1 MKDYHPIFNRDPLH
15 SQPSVC
21 RQMIDTCFTYV
32 KWDTHD
38 PKNFVAAALHR
49 SGVDTQAL
57 TQLHNPNYGLANN
70 KRMQDCLA
78 ASADKLAQ
86 ELRNRMER
94 RCSHPIPL
102 SYKGACYV
110 IDRLSKTQPKQKIM
124 KLRKIAKE
132 IPWNDLQ
139 GHGLKIVRKSQ
150 TTVFIKNEAYP
161 GKNKPPRMIF
171 FPQEGEKLLMSMAFF
186 PLMHPMFSSV
196 YCTKEIPEHF
206 RPKAI
211 EHRLRDLPNKFV
223 ADYTSFECVPNRQ
236 IMRLG
241 EHRVYRQLIPRE
253 YWFLLDKIE
262 SGGYLSARNGIRI
275 KTPAVQ
281 YSGRYNTSL
290 SNTIRNKLLMDSV
303 ARFLGVEYRGVFE
316 GDDSL
321 TGWPSFVSQ
330 DKIEDALGR
339 LGVAVEM
346 QKYDKIGAAGYC
358 SMYWNDNYELVC
370 DPIKVLAMFPFS
382 NSQLAH
388 QQYNYKPLLAAK
400 AMSLA
405 YRAPGCPIVSAL
417 VRRYIDTEGY
427 METRN
432 LYERKWYSQF
442 STFVRTSHRKGLKI
456 NFTRWDLL
464 REPSMD
470 QRLFFQEIFN
480 IDPVD
485 QINIEKRLLTD
496 RGISVTVAKLLE
508 PAQVK
513 CGVIMDE
520 LIGVYTEMRTR
531 ALVLPTK

>member
-1 MKDYHPIFNRDPLH
+1 
-15 SQPSVC
+15 
-21 RQMIDTCFTYV
+21 MIETCFTYV

-57 TQLHNPNYGLANN
+57 TQLHNPEYGLANN
-70 KRMQDCLA
+70 KRMQDCLVK
-78 ASADKLAQ
+78 SADTLAN
-86 ELRNRMER
+86 ELRIRMER
-94 RCSHPIPL
+94 RGSHPIPL
-102 SYKGACYV
+102 TYKGACYV
-110 IDRLSKTQPKQKIM
+110 IDRLSRTQPRQKIQ
-124 KLRKIAKE
+124 KLRKIARE

-139 GHGLKIVRKSQ
+139 GHGLKVVRKSQ

-171 FPQEGEKLLMSMAFF
+171 FPQEGEKLLMSMAFY
-186 PLMHPMFSSV
+186 PLMHPMFSSK
-196 YCTKEIPEHF
+196 YCTKEIPEHY
-206 RPKAI
+206 RPRAI
-211 EHRLRDLPNKFV
+211 EQRLKDLPQKFV
-223 ADYTSFECVPNRQ
+223 ADYTSFECVPNKQ

-262 SGGYLSARNGIRI
+262 AGGTLHARNGITI

-303 ARFLGVEYRGVFE
+303 SHYLGVKYLGVFE

-321 TGWPSFVSQ
+321 TSWPTNVTQ
-330 DKIEDALGR
+330 DQIEDALGR

-346 QKYDKIGAAGYC
+346 QKYDNIGAAGYC
-358 SMYWNDNYELVC
+358 SMYWNEKYELVC

-382 NSQLAH
+382 NSQLAV
-388 QQYNYKPLLAAK
+388 QKYNYEPLLAAK

-417 VRRYIDTEGY
+417 VRRYISKEGY

-442 STFVRTSHRKGLKI
+442 ADFVRKSHHKGMAICFK
-456 NFTRWDLL
+456 RWDLL
-464 REPSMD
+464 REPTKT
-470 QRLFFQEIFN
+470 QRIFFEEIFN
-480 IDPVD
+480 ICPAD
-485 QINIEKRLLTD
+485 QINIEKRLLTEN
-496 RGISVTVAKLLE
+496 GISVTVAKLLE
-508 PAQVK
+508 PAQRK

-520 LIGVYTEMRTR
+520 LIGVYHEMFTR
-531 ALVLPTK
+531 ARTLPTK